1 MICDEFPAVTEPYF
15 RSKNG
20 FSFASASI
28 VCASRTPLS
37 SVATLSNAGGS
48 GTGTISS
55 ASFSRAACARWCERR
70 ANASCISRVSPP
82 SLARSSAVSPM
93 FRPQTGSVRPSFRP
107 MTGFRSWLHGI
118 FRNAPTFA
126 PVVRAIPIWVR
137 TAFTSSR

>member
-1 MICDEFPAVTEPYF
+1 MTEPYF

-20 FSFASASI
+20 FSFARASI

-37 SVATLSNAGGS
+37 AAATLSYLGGS
-48 GTGTISS
+48 GTATISS

-70 ANASCISRVSPP
+70 ARASCISRVIPP

-107 MTGFRSWLHGI
+107 MTGFRSWLHGS
-118 FRNAPTFA
+118 FLNAASRA
-126 PVVRAIPIWVR
+126 PADRAIPASTR